1 MVISS
6 IKGSFF
12 YRKGESLS
20 ALGALASY
28 QSQVSSDLYVAAHST
43 LELWE
48 FNHYVPMGKPV
59 LMVGMRQRSF
69 PLLLKSSLFDRDFRP
84 FHSSILQSARLAS
97 FQYQDWLLQVS
108 VPEQAFIEYLY
119 LAPKLY
125 DYVDLFYIME
135 QLTVLRADVL
145 QLLLEE
151 AEHYRVRRLFLY
163 IAEKAGHT
171 WFDDLDVSR
180 IDIGSHKHQL
190 VKDGVHV
197 AKYKM
202 TIPKELYN
210 YE

>member
-190 VKDGVHV
+190 VKDGVYV

>member
-59 LMVGMRQRSF
+59 LMVGIRQRSF

-190 VKDGVHV
+190 VKDGVYV

>member
-1 MVISS
+1 VVISS

-190 VKDGVHV
+190 VKDGVYV

>member
-1 MVISS
+1 M
-6 IKGSFF
+6 
-12 YRKGESLS
+12 S

-28 QSQVSSDLYVAAHST
+28 QSQVSSDLYVAAHSA
-43 LELWE
+43 LELWG

-59 LMVGMRQRSF
+59 LMVGMRQRSV
-69 PLLLKSSLFDRDFRP
+69 PLWLKSSLFDRDFRP
-84 FHSSILQSARLAS
+84 FHSLILQSVRLAS

-108 VPEQAFIEYLY
+108 IPEQAFIECLY

-125 DYVDLFYIME
+125 NYVDLFYIME

-151 AEHYRVRRLFLY
+151 VEHYRVRRLFLY
-163 IAEKAGHT
+163 MAEKAGHA

-190 VKDGVHV
+190 VKDGAYV